1 VNSDQAPPTVPL
13 RLSLPPSLPLLL
25 QPAQRLTASASRG
38 SLCSSFRSCP
48 RHLADT
54 CGIAVAD
61 LHRYVIRRN
70 NSPRLTVRLTVSR
83 FVSLARRR
91 VIEIEQECQMA
102 RANKRVNALSPRASL
117 SLSLSLAPLSRAF
130 IGNRTGNREIHPAR
144 IAAAIHPTRSF
155 CLL

>member
-1 VNSDQAPPTVPL
+1 
-13 RLSLPPSLPLLL
+13 
-25 QPAQRLTASASRG
+25 
-38 SLCSSFRSCP
+38 
-48 RHLADT
+48 LADT

-61 LHRYVIRRN
+61 LHRCVIRRN

-102 RANKRVNALSPRASL
+102 RANKRVNALSPRGSL
-117 SLSLSLAPLSRAF
+117 SLSLSLFAARFAG
-130 IGNRTGNREIHPAR
+130 IGREIGKSIR
-144 IAAAIHPTRSF
+144 IAVAIHPTRSF